1 MLLYTFGSVHHK
13 QFKVVSVGDL
23 LDRRGSLSAA
33 IPAKAIA
40 EVISKYRRLVRLQQ
54 YKVFKEDG
62 GVRQHV

>member
-1 MLLYTFGSVHHK
+1 MLLYIFGSVHPK

-40 EVISKYRRLVRLQQ
+40 EVISDSER
-54 YKVFKEDG
+54 G
-62 GVRQHV
+62 WM